1 MSEEKQSHT
10 SEDLLKQILELQNKL
25 KATELKAI
33 GLYNENQ
40 QYKMNIAP
48 DAMRMKAELNIEL
61 EVAQTFITSGA
72 FPNVTKEQAYV
83 IMKAGQEMGLDKVE
97 SLQSLYITPKGKIE
111 IFGKAL
117 TGFIKRGGYEIEY
130 QEEIESS
137 VVVRVFHPTN
147 GYDYRELVTDQD
159 QVIKAKYRKDGSK
172 RTSAIDFAKKNK
184 MRFHGLRMH
193 LNFRLAHL
201 IKATSDLFSNDFLE
215 WKEQQQLDSKI
226 QLGLPVESQPGLD
239 LEAIEAN
246 KNIERISNRLKTATG
261 LQLVNLRETCE
272 KLNLMDLYEDRVDE
286 LEALEAEQRQNSNEG

>member
-1 MSEEKQSHT
+1 MSEEKQSPT
-10 SEDLLKQILELQNKL
+10 SEDLLRQILELQNKL

-33 GLYNENQ
+33 NLYNENQ
-40 QYKMNIAP
+40 QFKMNIAP

-111 IFGKAL
+111 IYGKAL

-172 RTSAIDFAKKNK
+172 RIAAIDFAKKNK

-201 IKATSDLFSNDFLE
+201 IKATSDLFDNQFLE
-215 WKEQQQLDSKI
+215 WQEQQLESKA

-261 LQLVNLRETCE
+261 FQLVNLRETCE
-272 KLNLMDLYEDRVDE
+272 KLNLLDLYEDRVDE